1 MMLAKLVI
9 LMNVM
14 NILAL
19 ILMNVAL
26 VVRGND
32 EIAIAFSIPSLVFL
46 FVNATT
52 ALYLLSVIDERN
64 NNTGD

>member
-32 EIAIAFSIPSLVFL
+32 EIAMAFSIPSLVLL

-52 ALYLLSVIDERN
+52 ALYLLSVIDGRN